1 MNIFHRIDLRTVFSS
16 LVAFALLVPA
26 AYAQES
32 KLLSGAELVQEL
44 KNGGYVILIRHPDS
58 NPTQADIDPLHLD
71 NIKAQRQL
79 SEKGR
84 AQAKAMGQAFRSLS
98 IPVGSIW
105 TSKFQRAFEAAKLAA
120 FAPIQTSEDY
130 TEGGLVVPP
139 IENQRRTAALKKAL
153 STVPDS
159 GKDNIIVSHKPNILD
174 AVGKDVFDVSEGEAI
189 IVKPEDGGSFR
200 LSARVKIDAW
210 PEMAEKFSK

>member
-1 MNIFHRIDLRTVFSS
+1 MNIYHGRDLRKLLSG
-16 LVAFALLVPA
+16 LLAFALLAPA

-44 KNGGYVILIRHPDS
+44 RNGGYVILIRHPDS

-71 NIKAQRQL
+71 NFKAQRQL

-84 AQAKAMGQAFRSLS
+84 TQAKAMGQAFRSLA
-98 IPVGSIW
+98 IPVGGVW
-105 TSKFQRAFEAAKLAA
+105 ASKFQRAFEAAKLAE
-120 FAPIQTSEDY
+120 FGPVQTSADY

-139 IENQRRTAALKKAL
+139 IENQRRTAALRKAL
-153 STVPDS
+153 STAPGP

-174 AVGKDVFDVSEGEAI
+174 AVGKDVFDISEGEAI
-189 IVKPEDGGSFR
+189 IVKPEDGRGFS
-200 LSARVKIDAW
+200 LSGRVKIDAW
-210 PEMAEKFSK
+210 PELAEKFSK